1 MIRRSIKAAIYTSK
15 YELLKP
21 KTISAYE
28 VLLKNQ
34 NLSVEELES
43 LHWQMVNR
51 VVLNAYQKSSFYHK
65 FYADCDFLG
74 RMPLDKEYF
83 EQLPPLTRKHIRESR
98 EDILCHDVKPS
109 QCNLISTGGSTGQPL
124 SVYHPKSTPR
134 AAALWRML
142 SWWDA
147 DGGGDVA
154 TIYREPSMGII
165 RKLVDAGIWYPR
177 ERIVLNASLLTED
190 SINLW
195 IARCNR
201 KQPSVLHGYLGAVDH
216 VAQHILKCG
225 LDVWSPKAIWV
236 TSAPLTEIHRKRIE
250 AAFHS
255 KVFDQ
260 YGSCE
265 IFYLAS
271 ETPWATGLSVFHDL
285 RRIEA
290 GDTSCRSVP
299 NGDEGRLLVT
309 DLENLSFPLIR
320 YEIGD
325 LGSYLSDQKHYGLPF
340 PRMAPV
346 KGRISDLLTFPN
358 GQSVSGEFWTTLFD
372 DYPEAVEQFQVVQ
385 RLDQSLVIKYIPSS
399 SDRTNAAIE
408 IVSDRVRNLI
418 KKCVPVKFEPVG
430 EIPPDRGKTRFVIK
444 EKHV

>member
-1 MIRRSIKAAIYTSK
+1 MTPSKSIKASIYRGK

-21 KTISAYE
+21 GTIRAYE
-28 VLLKNQ
+28 TLLKNQ
-34 NLSVEELES
+34 NLSVDELES

-51 VVLNAYQKSSFYHK
+51 VVLNAFQKCPFYRQ
-65 FYADCDFLG
+65 FYAGCDFLG
-74 RMPLDKEYF
+74 KKVLDKEYF
-83 EQLPPLTRKHIRESR
+83 EQLPPLTRNHIRESG
-98 EDILCHDVKPS
+98 ENILCHDVKTS
-109 QCNLISTGGSTGQPL
+109 QCNLISTGGSTGQPVC
-124 SVYHPKSTPR
+124 VYHPKSTPR

-147 DGGGDVA
+147 DGGDDIA

-165 RKLVDAGIWYPR
+165 RRLVDAGIWYPR
-177 ERIVLNASLLTED
+177 KRILLNASLLTDD

-195 IARCNR
+195 IARCNQKR
-201 KQPSVLHGYLGAVDH
+201 PSILHGYLGAVDH
-216 VAQHILKCG
+216 VAQYILKHG
-225 LDVWSPKAIWV
+225 LAVWSPKAIWV
-236 TSAPLTEIHRKRIE
+236 TSAPLTEVHRNRIE

-255 KVFDQ
+255 KVYDQ

-265 IFYLAS
+265 IFYMAS

-290 GDTSCRSVP
+290 VDTSNRSVP
-299 NGDEGRLLVT
+299 DGNEGRLLVT

-325 LGSYLSDQKHYGLPF
+325 MGAYLSDQKHYGLPF

-385 RLDQSLVIKYIPSS
+385 RIDQSLEIKYLPSS
-399 SDRTNAAIE
+399 SERTNAVIE
-408 IVSDRVRNLI
+408 IVSGRVRKLI
-418 KKCVPVKFEPVG
+418 NNCVPVKFSAVR
-430 EIPPDRGKTRFVIK
+430 EIPADRGKTRFVIK
-444 EKHV
+444 EK